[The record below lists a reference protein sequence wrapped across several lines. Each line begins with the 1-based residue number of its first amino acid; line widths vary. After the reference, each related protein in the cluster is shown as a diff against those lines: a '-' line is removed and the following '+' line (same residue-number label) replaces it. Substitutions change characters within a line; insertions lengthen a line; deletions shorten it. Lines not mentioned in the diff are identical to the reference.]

1 MQQFIVRV
9 LHAHSRETQKHS
21 DWWWIQWAS
30 PLLEVRIRCIDAA
43 WAKVRHP
50 SARQLLAFITVSSRW
65 QSRVTPIRSSRE
77 PRRSSWTSALGFFFF
92 FFQLTSRKCETFVR
106 NTYQLFLLGSAPSWI
121 LSATQSDPY
130 RVESLSRTT
139 ASLSTVCACDIRKI
153 PQLKALK
160 ARHQPWSLGPPA
172 IFFVAPAFQIYRTLH
187 RHLTPLI
194 PLCDPSR
201 GLCHL

>member
-1 MQQFIVRV
+1 MHTQERHKNTVIDGESSERV
-9 LHAHSRETQKHS
+9 HY
-21 DWWWIQWAS
+21 
-30 PLLEVRIRCIDAA
+30 
-43 WAKVRHP
+43 
-50 SARQLLAFITVSSRW
+50 SRW
-65 QSRVTPIRSSRE
+65 ESGVLTPPGLRWDIPLRVSCSHSSQSAADGKAEWPQSGAAASQDARVGRLH
-77 PRRSSWTSALGFFFF
+77 WGFCF

-106 NTYQLFLLGSAPSWI
+106 NTYKLFLLGNAPTWI
-121 LSATQSDPY
+121 LSAMQSDPY

-153 PQLKALK
+153 PQFKALK

-172 IFFVAPAFQIYRTLH
+172 IFCRACFLDLPNTH